1 MGAELVINAAS
12 HETRIALIENGTIAE
27 LYIERSRE
35 KGIVGNIYKGRVIRV
50 LPGMQAA
57 FVDIGLEKA
66 AFLYVADVFD
76 AIEEYESLLDAG
88 NKKEDDEPAEDREEQ
103 EDQDRHDFRPL
114 HPIEDLLQE
123 GQELLV
129 QISKEPLGTKGA
141 RITSHISLPGRH
153 LVYMPTVDH
162 IGISR
167 RIEDE
172 EERERLREIVERL
185 KKPGS
190 GYIVR
195 TVSEGKSE
203 EDLIADMQYLTTLWE
218 EISRRQAKAAVPSLL
233 HSDLDVVQKVVRDI
247 VSEQVDKITVDSQVD
262 YDRIVNFIS
271 TFASKMK
278 YTIEL
283 YDEEEPIFDHYGLEV
298 EISRALGRKVWLK
311 SGGYII
317 IEQTEALSAID
328 VNTGRF
334 VGKHNLEDTILK
346 TNLEAVKE
354 IAYQLRLR
362 NIGGI
367 IIIDFIDMEKEVNRE
382 KVYGALEEALKADKS
397 KTNILKISELGLV
410 EMTRKRVRENISR
423 MMCEPCSYCEGRGYI
438 KSKITVCHEIFREL
452 RREMLD
458 VRGTK
463 ATVTV
468 NPQVADLL
476 YDEER
481 RGLEELEKKFK
492 KRITVRAK
500 PGFHQ
505 EQFEIVIS

>member
-76 AIEEYESLLDAG
+76 AMEEYESLLDNG
-88 NKKEDDEPAEDREEQ
+88 SKKDDESREEQ
-103 EDQDRHDFRPL
+103 EAGAHPEFRPL

-172 EERERLREIVERL
+172 EERERLREVVERL
-185 KKPGS
+185 KQPGS

-203 EDLIADMQYLTTLWE
+203 EDLVADIQYLSTLWN
-218 EISRRQAKAAVPSLL
+218 EISTRKDKAAVPSLL

-247 VSEQVDKITVDSQVD
+247 VTEQVDKIVVDSKTD
-262 YDRIVNFIS
+262 YDRIVQFIS
-271 TFASKMK
+271 TFAAKMK
-278 YTIEL
+278 YAIEL

-317 IEQTEALSAID
+317 IEQTEALTAID

-382 KVYGALEEALKADKS
+382 KVFGALEEALKADKS

-410 EMTRKRVRENISR
+410 EMTRKRVRESIGR
-423 MMCEPCSYCEGRGYI
+423 MMCEPCTYCEGRGYI
-438 KSKITVCHEIFREL
+438 KSKTTICHEIFREL

-458 VRGTK
+458 IRGTK

-468 NPQVADLL
+468 HPLVADLL

-505 EQFEIVIS
+505 EQFEILIN

>member
-1 MGAELVINAAS
+1 MASELVINVTAQ
-12 HETRIALIENGTIAE
+12 ETRIALIENGTIAE
-27 LYIERSRE
+27 LYIERTRE
-35 KGIVGNIYKGRVIRV
+35 KGIVGNIYKGRVVRV

-76 AIEEYESLLDAG
+76 GLDEYESLLDDA
-88 NKKEDDEPAEDREEQ
+88 KKDDRNGD
-103 EDQDRHDFRPL
+103 DHDSAQPDYKAL
-114 HPIEDLLQE
+114 HPIEELLQE

-129 QISKEPLGTKGA
+129 QVSKEPIGTKGA
-141 RITSHISLPGRH
+141 RITAHISLPGRH
-153 LVYMPTVDH
+153 LVYMPTVEH

-167 RIEDE
+167 RIEEE
-172 EERERLREIVERL
+172 EERERLREIVER
-185 KKPGS
+185 KKQAGS

-195 TVSEGKSE
+195 TASEGKSE
-203 EDLIADMQYLTTLWE
+203 EEITSDIEYLTKIWDE
-218 EISRRQAKAAVPSLL
+218 VVRKKDKAGAPSLI
-233 HSDLDVVQKVVRDI
+233 HADLDVVPKVVRDI
-247 VSEQVDKITVDSQVD
+247 VTDEVKRIVVDSKPD
-262 YDRIVNFIS
+262 HDRIVQFIT
-271 TFASKMK
+271 TFMPKLKSSV
-278 YTIEL
+278 EL
-283 YDEEEPIFDHYGLEV
+283 YDDEEPIFDHYGLEV

-317 IEQTEALSAID
+317 IEQTEALTAID

-354 IAYQLRLR
+354 LAYQLRLR

-382 KVYGALEEALKADKS
+382 KVYAALDEALKSDKS

-410 EMTRKRVRENISR
+410 EMTRKRVRESIGR
-423 MMCEPCSYCEGRGYI
+423 MMCEPCPYCEGRGYV
-438 KSKITVCHEIFREL
+438 KSKTTVCHEIFREL

-458 VRGTK
+458 IRGTK
-463 ATVTV
+463 VLLTVH
-468 NPQVADLL
+468 PQVADLL

-481 RGLEELEKKFK
+481 RGLEELEKIFK
-492 KRITVRAK
+492 KRVTVRAK

-505 EQFEIVIS
+505 EQFEVVIN

>member
-1 MGAELVINAAS
+1 MASELVINVTAQ
-12 HETRIALIENGTIAE
+12 ETRIALIENGTIAE
-27 LYIERSRE
+27 LYIERIRE
-35 KGIVGNIYKGRVIRV
+35 KGIVGNIYKGRVVRV

-76 AIEEYESLLDAG
+76 GLEEYENLLDDG
-88 NKKEDDEPAEDREEQ
+88 KKDESNGVE
-103 EDQDRHDFRPL
+103 HDSAHPDYKVL

-129 QISKEPLGTKGA
+129 QVSKEPISTKGA
-141 RITSHISLPGRH
+141 RITAHISLPGRH
-153 LVYMPTVDH
+153 LVYMPTVEH
-162 IGISR
+162 VGISR
-167 RIEDE
+167 RIEE
-172 EERERLREIVERL
+172 EQERERLREIVERQ
-185 KKPGS
+185 KQPGS
-190 GYIVR
+190 GFIVR
-195 TVSEGKSE
+195 TASEGKSE
-203 EDLIADMQYLTTLWE
+203 EDITSDIEYLSKIWDE
-218 EISRRQAKAAVPSLL
+218 VVRKRENAVAPSLI
-233 HSDLDVVQKVVRDI
+233 HADLDVVEKVVRDI
-247 VSEQVDKITVDSQVD
+247 VTDDVARIVVDSKHD
-262 YDRIVNFIS
+262 YDRILQFIS
-271 TFASKMK
+271 TFMPKMK
-278 YTIEL
+278 SSIDL

-317 IEQTEALSAID
+317 IEQTEALAAID

-354 IAYQLRLR
+354 LAYQLRLR

-382 KVYGALEEALKADKS
+382 KVYGALEEALKSDKS

-410 EMTRKRVRENISR
+410 EMTRKRVRESIGR
-423 MMCEPCSYCEGRGYI
+423 MMCEPCPYCEGRGYV
-438 KSKITVCHEIFREL
+438 KSKTTVCHEIFREL
-452 RREMLD
+452 RREMSD
-458 VRGTK
+458 IRGTK
-463 ATVTV
+463 VLLTVH
-468 NPQVADLL
+468 PLVADLL

-492 KRITVRAK
+492 KRVTVRAK

-505 EQFEIVIS
+505 EQFEVVIN

>member
-1 MGAELVINAAS
+1 MASELVINVTAQ
-12 HETRIALIENGTIAE
+12 ETRIALIENGTIAE
-27 LYIERSRE
+27 LYIERTRE
-35 KGIVGNIYKGRVIRV
+35 KGIVGNIYKGRVVRV

-76 AIEEYESLLDAG
+76 GLEEYESLLDDA
-88 NKKEDDEPAEDREEQ
+88 KKDDRTGD
-103 EDQDRHDFRPL
+103 DHHDGAQPDYKVL

-129 QISKEPLGTKGA
+129 QVSKEPIGTKGA
-141 RITSHISLPGRH
+141 RITAHISLPGRH
-153 LVYMPTVDH
+153 LVYMPTVEH

-167 RIEDE
+167 RIEEE
-172 EERERLREIVERL
+172 EERERLREIVER
-185 KKPGS
+185 KKQPGS

-195 TVSEGKSE
+195 TASEGKSE
-203 EDLIADMQYLTTLWE
+203 EEITSDIEYLTKIWDE
-218 EISRRQAKAAVPSLL
+218 VVRKKEKAAAPSLI
-233 HSDLDVVQKVVRDI
+233 HADLDVVPKVVRDI
-247 VSEQVDKITVDSQVD
+247 VTDEVKRIVVDSKPD
-262 YDRIVNFIS
+262 HDRIVQFIT
-271 TFASKMK
+271 TFMPKLKSSV
-278 YTIEL
+278 EL
-283 YDEEEPIFDHYGLEV
+283 YDDEEPIFDHYGLEV

-317 IEQTEALSAID
+317 IEQTEALTAID

-354 IAYQLRLR
+354 LAYQLRLR

-382 KVYGALEEALKADKS
+382 KVYAALDEALKSDKS

-410 EMTRKRVRENISR
+410 EMTRKRVRESIGR
-423 MMCEPCSYCEGRGYI
+423 MMCEPCPYCEGRGYV
-438 KSKITVCHEIFREL
+438 KSKTTICHEIFREL

-458 VRGTK
+458 IRGTK
-463 ATVTV
+463 VLLTVH
-468 NPQVADLL
+468 PQVADLL

-492 KRITVRAK
+492 KRVTVRAK

-505 EQFEIVIS
+505 EQFEVVIN

>member
-35 KGIVGNIYKGRVIRV
+35 RGIVGNIYKGRVIRV

-76 AIEEYESLLDAG
+76 AIEEYESLLDEG
-88 NKKEDDEPAEDREEQ
+88 KKEHESGNGEQ
-103 EDQDRHDFRPL
+103 PESTHTEFRPL
-114 HPIEDLLQE
+114 HPIEELLQE

-129 QISKEPLGTKGA
+129 QISKEPIGTKGA

-162 IGISR
+162 VGISR

-172 EERERLREIVERL
+172 AERERLREIVDRL
-185 KKPGS
+185 KQS
-190 GYIVR
+190 GTGFIVR

-203 EDLIADMQYLTTLWE
+203 EDLLSDTQYLSTLWS
-218 EISRRQAKAAVPSLL
+218 EIAKRKEKASAPSLV

-247 VSEQVDKITVDSQVD
+247 VTEHVDKIIVDSKPD
-262 YDRIVNFIS
+262 FDRIVQFIS
-271 TFASKMK
+271 TFMPKMK
-278 YTIEL
+278 YSIEL
-283 YDEEEPIFDHYGLEV
+283 YDDEEPIFDHFGLEV

-317 IEQTEALSAID
+317 IEQTEALTAID

-367 IIIDFIDMEKEVNRE
+367 IIIDFIDMEKEVNRD
-382 KVYGALEEALKADKS
+382 KVFTALEEALKGDKS
-397 KTNILKISELGLV
+397 KSNILKISELGLV
-410 EMTRKRVRENISR
+410 EMTRKRVRESIGR
-423 MMCEPCSYCEGRGYI
+423 MMCEPCPYCEGRGYI

-458 VRGTK
+458 IKGTK
-463 ATVTV
+463 ATVSV
-468 NPQVADLL
+468 HPQVADLL

-481 RGLEELEKKFK
+481 RGLEELEKRFK

-505 EQFEIVIS
+505 EQFEILIN